1 MKEPEPVYN
10 WLSLLHQFI
19 ATSPHFPGCP
29 KRQNGINNPEKMRL
43 KNKIALITGGANGIG
58 LATTER
64 FAREGAKIILWDVSG
79 KGNDV
84 AGRLKSEGHE
94 IVFKQVSVTHQ
105 HEVQQAVAEARAHFG
120 RIDILIN
127 NAGITKDRT
136 LLKMSKQEWDDVIA
150 VNLTGVFNCTQAVAP
165 VMKEQNYGRIISA
178 SSNVAIRGNFGQ
190 TNYVATK
197 SAIIGM
203 TKVWAMEL
211 GRFGITANCIAPGFI
226 HTAMTDAMPEEVRKQ
241 SLPHIP
247 LGKWGVPDDIANGYL
262 YLASDEASFVS
273 GICLTIDGGASR

>member
-1 MKEPEPVYN
+1 
-10 WLSLLHQFI
+10 
-19 ATSPHFPGCP
+19 
-29 KRQNGINNPEKMRL
+29 MRL
-43 KNKIALITGGANGIG
+43 KDKIALITGGANGIG

-64 FAREGAKIILWDVSG
+64 FAKEGAKIILWDVSD

-84 AGRLKSEGHE
+84 VEQLKQEGHE
-94 IVFKQVSVTHQ
+94 AIFKKVSVTSQ
-105 HEVQQAVAEARAHFG
+105 DEVLSAVAEAHEYFG

-136 LLKMSKQEWDDVIA
+136 LLKMSKQEWDDVIG
-150 VNLTGVFNCTQAVAP
+150 VNLTGVFNCTQAIAP
-165 VMKEQNYGRIISA
+165 IMKEQNYGRIVSA

-211 GRFGITANCIAPGFI
+211 GRYGITVNCIAPGFI
-226 HTAMTDAMPEEVRKQ
+226 TTAMTDLMPEEVRQQ
-241 SLPHIP
+241 SIPHIP
-247 LGKWGVPDDIANGYL
+247 LGHWGVPDDIANGYL

-273 GICLTIDGGASR
+273 GICLTIDGGAAR

>member
-1 MKEPEPVYN
+1 
-10 WLSLLHQFI
+10 
-19 ATSPHFPGCP
+19 
-29 KRQNGINNPEKMRL
+29 MRL
-43 KNKIALITGGANGIG
+43 KEKTALITGGANGIG
-58 LATTER
+58 LATAER
-64 FAREGAKIILWDVSG
+64 FAKEGAKIVLWDLSD
-79 KGNDV
+79 KGNAV
-84 AGRLKSEGHE
+84 VERLKKEGHDA
-94 IVFKQVSVTHQ
+94 IFAKVSVTD
-105 HEVQQAVAEARAHFG
+105 EVAVQAAVEEARAHFG

-136 LLKMSKQEWDDVIA
+136 LLKMSKQEWDDVIG

-165 VMKEQNYGRIISA
+165 IMKEQNYGRIVSA
-178 SSNVAIRGNFGQ
+178 SSNVAIRGNYGQ

-226 HTAMTDAMPEEVRKQ
+226 HTAMTDAMPQAVKDQ
-241 SLPHIP
+241 SLPLIP
-247 LGKWGVPDDIANGYL
+247 LGKWGYPEDIANGYL
-262 YLASDEASFVS
+262 FLASDEASFVS

>member
-1 MKEPEPVYN
+1 M
-10 WLSLLHQFI
+10 
-19 ATSPHFPGCP
+19 T
-29 KRQNGINNPEKMRL
+29 MRL
-43 KNKIALITGGANGIG
+43 KGKVALITGGANGIG

-64 FAREGAKIILWDVSG
+64 FAREGAKIILWDVSDAG
-79 KGNDV
+79 DDV
-84 AGRLKSEGHE
+84 VKRLNAAGVEAIFRK
-94 IVFKQVSVTHQ
+94 VSVTD
-105 HEVQQAVAEARAHFG
+105 AEAVQKAVEEARKHFG

-136 LLKMSKQEWDDVIA
+136 LLKMSKVEWDDVIS
-150 VNLTGVFNCTQAVAP
+150 VNLTGVFNCTQAVAA
-165 VMKEQNYGRIISA
+165 VMKEQNYGRIVSA

-211 GRFGITANCIAPGFI
+211 GRFGITVNCIAPGFI
-226 HTAMTDAMPEEVRKQ
+226 HTAMTDLMPEEVRNQ
-241 SLPHIP
+241 TIPAIP
-247 LGKWGVPDDIANGYL
+247 LGKWGYPEDIANGYL

-273 GICLTIDGGASR
+273 GICLTIDGGAAR

>member
-1 MKEPEPVYN
+1 
-10 WLSLLHQFI
+10 
-19 ATSPHFPGCP
+19 
-29 KRQNGINNPEKMRL
+29 MRL
-43 KNKIALITGGANGIG
+43 KNKVALITGGANGIG

-64 FAREGAKIILWDVSG
+64 FAKEGAKIILWDVSDQ
-79 KGNDV
+79 GNEIAD
-84 AGRLKSEGHE
+84 RLKMEGHE
-94 IVFKQVSVTHQ
+94 IIFKKVSVTNQ
-105 HEVQQAVAEARAHFG
+105 EEVQTAVAEAQTDFG

-127 NAGITKDRT
+127 NAGITRDRT
-136 LLKMSKQEWDDVIA
+136 LLKMTMQEWDDVIS
-150 VNLTGVFNCTQAVAP
+150 VNLTGVFICTQAIAP
-165 VMKEQNYGRIISA
+165 IMKEQNYGRIVSA

-211 GRFGITANCIAPGFI
+211 GRYNITVNCIAPGFI
-226 HTAMTDAMPEEVRKQ
+226 TTAMTEAMPEEVRNQ
-241 SLPHIP
+241 TIPHIP

-273 GICLTIDGGASR
+273 GICLTIDGGAAR

>member
-1 MKEPEPVYN
+1 
-10 WLSLLHQFI
+10 
-19 ATSPHFPGCP
+19 
-29 KRQNGINNPEKMRL
+29 MRL
-43 KNKIALITGGANGIG
+43 KDKVALITGGANGIG
-58 LATTER
+58 LATAER
-64 FAREGAKIILWDVSG
+64 FAKEGAKIIMWDVADR
-79 KGNDV
+79 GNAVAERLREEGYDV
-84 AGRLKSEGHE
+84 R
-94 IVFKQVSVTHQ
+94 FKKVSVTDQ
-105 HEVQQAVAEARAHFG
+105 EEVLAAVAEARAQFG

-136 LLKMSKQEWDDVIA
+136 LLKMTKEEWDDVIA

-165 VMKEQNYGRIISA
+165 VMKEQNYGRIVSA

-226 HTAMTDAMPEEVRKQ
+226 HTAMTDLMPEEVRKQ

-247 LGKWGVPDDIANGYL
+247 LGKWGYPEDIANGYL

>member
-1 MKEPEPVYN
+1 
-10 WLSLLHQFI
+10 
-19 ATSPHFPGCP
+19 
-29 KRQNGINNPEKMRL
+29 MRL
-43 KNKIALITGGANGIG
+43 KGKIALITGGANGIG

-64 FAREGAKIILWDVSG
+64 FAREGAKVIVWDLSDKG
-79 KGNDV
+79 KDV
-84 AGRLKSEGHE
+84 ADWLNQDGHE
-94 IVFKQVSVTHQ
+94 AIFQKVSVTDEE
-105 HEVQQAVAEARAHFG
+105 EVQKAVAEAHKHFG

-136 LLKMSKQEWDDVIA
+136 LLKMSRQEWDEVIA
-150 VNLTGVFNCTQAVAP
+150 VNLTGVFTCTQAVVP
-165 VMKEQNYGRIISA
+165 IMKEQNYGRIVSA

-211 GRFGITANCIAPGFI
+211 GRYGITANCIAPGFI
-226 HTAMTDAMPEEVRKQ
+226 HTAMTDAIPVEVRKS
-241 SLPHIP
+241 SLAHIP
-247 LGKWGVPDDIANGYL
+247 LGHWGVPDDIASGYL

>member
-1 MKEPEPVYN
+1 
-10 WLSLLHQFI
+10 
-19 ATSPHFPGCP
+19 
-29 KRQNGINNPEKMRL
+29 MRL

-64 FAREGAKIILWDVSG
+64 FAKEGAKIILWDVSD
-79 KGNDV
+79 KGSDV
-84 AGRLKSEGHE
+84 AERLKKEGYE
-94 IVFKQVSVTHQ
+94 ILFKKVSVTNRE
-105 HEVQQAVAEARAHFG
+105 EVQAAVEEAGAHFG

-127 NAGITKDRT
+127 NAGITRDRT
-136 LLKMSKQEWDDVIA
+136 LLKMTMQEWDDVIS
-150 VNLTGVFNCTQAVAP
+150 VNLTGVFNCTQAIAP
-165 VMKEQNYGRIISA
+165 IMKEQNYGRIVSA

-211 GRFGITANCIAPGFI
+211 GRYNITVNCIAPGFI
-226 HTAMTDAMPEEVRKQ
+226 TTAMTDLMPEEVRKQ
-241 SLPHIP
+241 SIPNIP

>member
-1 MKEPEPVYN
+1 
-10 WLSLLHQFI
+10 
-19 ATSPHFPGCP
+19 
-29 KRQNGINNPEKMRL
+29 MRL
-43 KNKIALITGGANGIG
+43 KDKIALITGGANGIG
-58 LATTER
+58 LATAER
-64 FAREGAKIILWDVSG
+64 FAKEGAKIILWDLSDQG
-79 KGNDV
+79 IDV
-84 AGRLKSEGHE
+84 ANRLKKEGHE
-94 IVFKQVSVTHQ
+94 VIFKKISVTNSD
-105 HEVQQAVAEARAHFG
+105 EVQKAVDEAREYFG

-165 VMKEQNYGRIISA
+165 VMKEQNYGRIVSA
-178 SSNVAIRGNFGQ
+178 SSNVAIRGNYGQ

-226 HTAMTDAMPEEVRKQ
+226 QTAMTDAMPEEVRKQ
-241 SLPHIP
+241 TIPQIP

-273 GICLTIDGGASR
+273 GICLTIDGGAAR

>member
-1 MKEPEPVYN
+1 
-10 WLSLLHQFI
+10 
-19 ATSPHFPGCP
+19 
-29 KRQNGINNPEKMRL
+29 MRL
-43 KNKIALITGGANGIG
+43 KDKIALITGGANGIG
-58 LATTER
+58 LATAER
-64 FAREGAKIILWDVSG
+64 FAKEGAKIILWDLSDQG
-79 KGNDV
+79 IDV
-84 AGRLKSEGHE
+84 ANRLKKEGHE
-94 IVFKQVSVTHQ
+94 AIFKKISVTNAD
-105 HEVQQAVAEARAHFG
+105 EVQKAVDEARDYFG

-165 VMKEQNYGRIISA
+165 VMKEQNYGRIVSA
-178 SSNVAIRGNFGQ
+178 SSNVAIRGNYGQ

-211 GRFGITANCIAPGFI
+211 GRFGITVNCIAPGFI
-226 HTAMTDAMPEEVRKQ
+226 QTAMTDAMPEEVRKQ
-241 SLPHIP
+241 TIPQIP

-273 GICLTIDGGASR
+273 GICLTIDGGAAR

>member
-1 MKEPEPVYN
+1 MIKKPE
-10 WLSLLHQFI
+10 
-19 ATSPHFPGCP
+19 
-29 KRQNGINNPEKMRL
+29 EMRL
-43 KNKIALITGGANGIG
+43 AKKIALITGGANGIG
-58 LATTER
+58 LATAKR
-64 FAREGAKIILWDVSG
+64 FAKEGARIILWDVSD

-84 AGRLKSEGHE
+84 VEQLKKEGHE
-94 IVFKQVSVTHQ
+94 AIFKKVSVTNDG
-105 HEVQQAVAEARAHFG
+105 EVQKAVAEAREHFG

-150 VNLTGVFNCTQAVAP
+150 VNLTGVFHCTQAVAP
-165 VMKEQNYGRIISA
+165 IMKEQNYGRIVSA
-178 SSNVAIRGNFGQ
+178 SSNVAIRGNYGQ

-211 GRFGITANCIAPGFI
+211 GRFGVTVNCIAPGFI
-226 HTAMTDAMPEEVRKQ
+226 QTAMTDAMPEDVRKQ
-241 SLPHIP
+241 SITHIP
-247 LGKWGVPDDIANGYL
+247 LGTWGVPEDIANGYL

-273 GICLTIDGGASR
+273 GICLTIDGGAAR

>member
-1 MKEPEPVYN
+1 
-10 WLSLLHQFI
+10 
-19 ATSPHFPGCP
+19 
-29 KRQNGINNPEKMRL
+29 MRL
-43 KNKIALITGGANGIG
+43 KDKIALITGGANGIG

-64 FAREGAKIILWDVSG
+64 FVKEGAKVVLWDVSDKG
-79 KGNDV
+79 KDV
-84 AGRLKSEGHE
+84 AAQLTKDGYQ
-94 IVFKQVSVTHQ
+94 IVFNKVSVSDTDD
-105 HEVQQAVAEARAHFG
+105 VQRAMGEAIQQFG

-127 NAGITKDRT
+127 NAGITRDRT
-136 LLKMSKQEWDDVIA
+136 LLKMSRKEWDDVIS

-165 VMKEQNYGRIISA
+165 IMKDQNYGRIVSA

-211 GRFGITANCIAPGFI
+211 GRYNITVNCIAPGFI
-226 HTAMTDAMPEEVRKQ
+226 TTAMTDAMPEEVKRQ
-241 SLPHIP
+241 SIPHIP
-247 LGKWGVPDDIANGYL
+247 LGKWGMPDDIANGYL

-273 GICLTIDGGASR
+273 GICLTIDGGAAR

>member
-1 MKEPEPVYN
+1 
-10 WLSLLHQFI
+10 
-19 ATSPHFPGCP
+19 
-29 KRQNGINNPEKMRL
+29 MRL
-43 KNKIALITGGANGIG
+43 KGKIALITGGANGIG
-58 LATTER
+58 LATAER
-64 FAREGAKIILWDVSG
+64 FAKEGARLVLWDVSD
-79 KGNDV
+79 KV
-84 AGRLKSEGHE
+84 AEAAARLTGEGHE
-94 IVFKQVSVTHQ
+94 TIFKKVSVTDEEQ
-105 HEVQQAVAEARAHFG
+105 VRKAVAEARGHFG

-165 VMKEQNYGRIISA
+165 IMKEQNYGRIVSA
-178 SSNVAIRGNFGQ
+178 SSNVAIRGNYGQ

-226 HTAMTDAMPEEVRKQ
+226 HTAMTDLMPEEVRKQ
-241 SLPHIP
+241 SLPLIP
-247 LGKWGVPDDIANGYL
+247 LGKWGYPEDIANGYL

>member
-1 MKEPEPVYN
+1 
-10 WLSLLHQFI
+10 
-19 ATSPHFPGCP
+19 
-29 KRQNGINNPEKMRL
+29 MRL
-43 KNKIALITGGANGIG
+43 KDKIALITGGANGIG

-64 FAREGAKIILWDVSG
+64 FAKEGAKIILWDVTDKG
-79 KGNDV
+79 KDV
-84 AGRLKSEGHE
+84 ATQLKKDGYE
-94 IVFKQVSVTHQ
+94 VAFNKVSVTDTDDVQ
-105 HEVQQAVAEARAHFG
+105 RAVKEAVQQFG

-127 NAGITKDRT
+127 NAGITRDRT
-136 LLKMSKQEWDDVIA
+136 LLKMTRGEWDDVIS

-165 VMKEQNYGRIISA
+165 IMKEQNYGRIVSA

-211 GRFGITANCIAPGFI
+211 GRYNITVNCIAPGFI
-226 HTAMTDAMPEEVRKQ
+226 TTAMTAAMPEEVKNQ
-241 SLPHIP
+241 SIPHIP
-247 LGKWGVPDDIANGYL
+247 LGKWGVPEDIANGYL

-273 GICLTIDGGASR
+273 GICLTIDGGAAR

>member
-1 MKEPEPVYN
+1 
-10 WLSLLHQFI
+10 
-19 ATSPHFPGCP
+19 
-29 KRQNGINNPEKMRL
+29 MRL
-43 KNKIALITGGANGIG
+43 KGKIALITGGANGIG
-58 LATTER
+58 LATAER
-64 FAREGAKIILWDVSG
+64 FAKEGAKIILWDLSDQ
-79 KGNDV
+79 GNDV
-84 AGRLKSEGHE
+84 ADRLKKEGHE
-94 IVFKQVSVTHQ
+94 VIFKKISVTN
-105 HEVQQAVAEARAHFG
+105 EDAVQKAVGEAREHFG

-165 VMKEQNYGRIISA
+165 VMKEQGYGRIVSA
-178 SSNVAIRGNFGQ
+178 SSNVAIRGNYGQ

-226 HTAMTDAMPEEVRKQ
+226 QTAMTDAMPEEVRKQ
-241 SLPHIP
+241 TIPQIP

-273 GICLTIDGGASR
+273 GICLTIDGGAAR

>member
-1 MKEPEPVYN
+1 
-10 WLSLLHQFI
+10 
-19 ATSPHFPGCP
+19 
-29 KRQNGINNPEKMRL
+29 MRL

-58 LATTER
+58 LATAER
-64 FAREGAKIILWDVSG
+64 FAKEGAKIILWDVSDQ
-79 KGNDV
+79 GNEI
-84 AGRLKSEGHE
+84 AERLKMEGHE
-94 IVFKQVSVTHQ
+94 IIFKKVSVTNQ
-105 HEVQQAVAEARAHFG
+105 DEVQKAMTAAHEHFG

-127 NAGITKDRT
+127 NAGITRDRT
-136 LLKMSKQEWDDVIA
+136 LLKMTMKEWDDVIS
-150 VNLTGVFNCTQAVAP
+150 VNLTGVFICTQAIAP
-165 VMKEQNYGRIISA
+165 IMKEQNYGRIVSA

-211 GRFGITANCIAPGFI
+211 GRYNITVNCIAPGFI
-226 HTAMTDAMPEEVRKQ
+226 TTAMTEAMPEEVRKQ
-241 SLPHIP
+241 SIPHIP

-273 GICLTIDGGASR
+273 GICLTIDGGAAR

>member
-1 MKEPEPVYN
+1 
-10 WLSLLHQFI
+10 
-19 ATSPHFPGCP
+19 
-29 KRQNGINNPEKMRL
+29 MRL
-43 KNKIALITGGANGIG
+43 KEKIALITGGANGIG

-64 FAREGAKIILWDVSG
+64 FAKEGAKIILWDVSD
-79 KGNDV
+79 KGNEV
-84 AGRLKSEGHE
+84 AQQLKKEGHE
-94 IVFKQVSVTHQ
+94 AIFKKVSVTNKD
-105 HEVQQAVAEARAHFG
+105 EVEKAVAEAHEHFG

-127 NAGITKDRT
+127 NAGITRDRT
-136 LLKMSKQEWDDVIA
+136 LLKMSKEEWDDVIA

-165 VMKEQNYGRIISA
+165 IMKEQMYGRIVSA

-211 GRFGITANCIAPGFI
+211 GRYNITVNCIAPGFI
-226 HTAMTDAMPEEVRKQ
+226 TTAMTDLMPEKVRQ
-241 SLPHIP
+241 ESISSIP
-247 LGKWGVPDDIANGYL
+247 LGKWGVPGDIANGYL

-273 GICLTIDGGASR
+273 GICLTIDGGAAR